1 MKKFAFSLET
11 ARRWRNYQADVEEV
25 RMQALLAEKQNIENR
40 MGSLQTGL
48 EAEHRRIEDTS
59 FDAVELARLDA
70 WRVWVNRE
78 EKRLAGSL
86 TGCAKRIEA
95 QRVVLAEA
103 RRRFRLIDRLRDK
116 ALIEWRKTS
125 AKEQEDLAAELY
137 LARYVRRDD

>member
-11 ARRWRNYQADVEEV
+11 ARRWRDHKADVEEV

-59 FDAVELARLDA
+59 FDAGELAPLDA
-70 WRVWVNRE
+70 YRVWVNRE
-78 EKRLAGSL
+78 KKRLGGSL
-86 TGCAKRIEA
+86 TDCASRIEA

-103 RRRFRLIDRLRDK
+103 RRRFRLVDRLKEK
-116 ALIEWRKTS
+116 ALIEWRKAG

-137 LARYVRRDD
+137 LARRVRQNE

>member
-1 MKKFAFSLET
+1 
-11 ARRWRNYQADVEEV
+11 
-25 RMQALLAEKQNIENR
+25 MQALFAERQNIENR

-103 RRRFRLIDRLRDK
+103 RRRFRLIDRLKDK